1 MKGSL
6 TIVGLGPGAPELVT
20 PAVTDALKDSTDIVG
35 YSKYIDRVKDASGKS
50 FHPSDNR
57 EEIDRAELSINLALQ
72 GKKVVVVSSGDPGVF
87 AMGSAI
93 FEVVD
98 KKNIS
103 RDDLPIV
110 VLPGI
115 TALLAASARLGA
127 PIGHDFC
134 VINLSDNLKSWDIL
148 KSRVIA
154 AAKADFVIAFYN
166 PRSKSRKNQLSEIYD
181 VLRKNCKS
189 DRIVIYANSISTE
202 SEAVFETTLS
212 EADASSVSMKT
223 LVIIGSSRT
232 KKIRNT
238 GYIYTP
244 RYSGVE
250 KN

>member
-1 MKGSL
+1 MMGSL
-6 TIVGLGPGAPELVT
+6 TIVGLGPGAAELVT
-20 PAVTDALKDSTDIVG
+20 PAVTDALKHSTDIVG
-35 YSKYIDRVKDASGKS
+35 YSKYIDRVQHARGKS

-57 EEIDRAELSINLALQ
+57 EEIDRAELSINLALR

-87 AMGSAI
+87 AMASAI

-98 KKNIS
+98 KRSIS
-103 RDDLPIV
+103 KEDLPIV

-134 VINLSDNLKSWDIL
+134 VINLSDNLKSWDII

-166 PRSKSRKNQLSEIYD
+166 PRSKSRENQLAEIYNI
-181 VLRKNCKS
+181 LRENCNS
-189 DRIVIYANSISTE
+189 DRLVIYANSVSTK
-202 SEAVFETTLS
+202 SEAIFETTLS
-212 EADASSVSMKT
+212 KADASLVSMKT
-223 LVIIGSSRT
+223 LVIIGSSST

-244 RYSGVE
+244 RYSGLE